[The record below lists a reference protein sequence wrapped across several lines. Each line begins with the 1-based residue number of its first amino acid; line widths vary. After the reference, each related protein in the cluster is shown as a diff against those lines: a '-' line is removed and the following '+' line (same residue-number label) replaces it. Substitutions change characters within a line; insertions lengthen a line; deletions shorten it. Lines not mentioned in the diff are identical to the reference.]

1 LENNNQNN
9 NFKFGIFYKDRIIS
23 QSIFNADI
31 YNHICRYT
39 VNIKDWA
46 NLIKHEFQEVLSKRD
61 KDLNT
66 TLNGYNI
73 LLSKEQ
79 SFFGEMDGKDIY
91 TQEINGVEDGFKY
104 KLQIN
109 DSIIIERVFPVKKFN
124 YKSIYSSELVNLM
137 SDWVERIEER
147 IKLLDEQQMWEEE
160 TILTYTKLSRE
171 DIRKLSKEE
180 KETHLKRISKY

>member
-1 LENNNQNN
+1 MEITNQKN
-9 NFKFGIFYKDRIIS
+9 NFKFGLFYKDRTIS
-23 QSIFNADI
+23 EKIFNADI
-31 YNHICRYT
+31 YNHLCRYS

-61 KDLNT
+61 KDLNN

-91 TQEINGVEDGFKY
+91 TQEKDGVEDGFKY

-109 DSIIIERVFPVKKFN
+109 DSIIIERVFSVRNFN
-124 YKSIYSSELVNLM
+124 YKSIYSTELINLM

-160 TILTYTKLSRE
+160 TLLTYTRLTRQE
-171 DIRKLSKEE
+171 IRNFSKEE
-180 KETHLKRISKY
+180 REIQLKKINK